1 MLATALKFADDSIPE
16 GASFA
21 ETGGFVFSP
30 QKLNKVQPS
39 WASGC
44 WDAQLLIIQVIGNA
58 GGFYV
63 ESELFADAP
72 PHDVTG
78 LTRYKGVGCW
88 RLWRLTWKAWAVYV
102 KPNLELGSTR
112 GRLTH

>member
-39 WASGC
+39 
-44 WDAQLLIIQVIGNA
+44 
-58 GGFYV
+58 
-63 ESELFADAP
+63 
-72 PHDVTG
+72 
-78 LTRYKGVGCW
+78 
-88 RLWRLTWKAWAVYV
+88 
-102 KPNLELGSTR
+102 
-112 GRLTH
+112 